1 VSAVVTEG
9 SQLNAPPDS
18 AGANSAPLGPL
29 LPKLP
34 LIRMRFLLPLL
45 ATGALA
51 AAEPQPLVIA
61 HRGASG
67 YLPEHTLAAK
77 ALAVGQGADFLEQDI
92 VLSKDGVPVIFHDT
106 HIDTTTDV
114 AAKFPGRQRAD
125 GRFYAL
131 DFTVAELKQLN
142 ATERFHPKTGKAVFP
157 GRFPVGAGTFA
168 VVTLEE
174 EIRFIQNLNRS
185 TGRNVGIYPELKA
198 PAWHRKEG
206 RDLAAAVLPILRQ
219 YGYDSH
225 ESACYLQC
233 FELAEIRRLRGEL
246 GWRGKLIMLLGGK
259 GKGPGDTDYTYLQTD
274 AGLAELAKLVDG
286 IAPPITN
293 YLTGETPAQ
302 RQVTNLAQRARRAGL
317 QSHPWT
323 LRADELPKCV
333 ASVDELLSALFE
345 GAKVEGLFTDFPDLC
360 VRRLKR

>member
-1 VSAVVTEG
+1 MPF
-9 SQLNAPPDS
+9 L
-18 AGANSAPLGPL
+18 LGIL
-29 LPKLP
+29 
-34 LIRMRFLLPLL
+34 LLPL
-45 ATGALA
+45 AAF
-51 AAEPQPLVIA
+51 AAEPRPLIIA

-77 ALAVGQGADFLEQDI
+77 ALAYGQGADYLEQDV
-92 VLSKDGVPVIFHDT
+92 VLSKDGVPVIFHDM

-114 AAKFPGRQRAD
+114 AKKFPGRQRGD

-142 ATERFHPKTGKAVFP
+142 VTERFNPKTGKAVFP
-157 GRFPVGAGTFA
+157 RRFPVGVGSFS

-174 EIRFIQNLNRS
+174 EIQFIQQLNRS

-206 RDLAAAVLPILRQ
+206 HDLATAVLPILRK
-219 YGYDSH
+219 YGYDTK

-233 FELAEIRRLRGEL
+233 FEYAEIKRLRGEL
-246 GWRGKLIMLLGGK
+246 GWKGKLIMLLGGK
-259 GKGPGDTDYTYLQTD
+259 GKGPGETDFTYLQTD

-286 IAPPITN
+286 IGPPISS
-293 YLTGETPAQ
+293 YVTGRSPAE
-302 RQVTNLAQRARRAGL
+302 RQVTDLAARARKAGL
-317 QSHPWT
+317 KSHPYT

-333 ASVDELLSALFE
+333 ATVDELLRVLFNE
-345 GAKVEGLFTDFPDLC
+345 AKVDGLFTDFPDLI
-360 VRRLKR
+360 KR